1 MPSCRAS
8 FIPQRASRPHLV
20 SSLAKRGC
28 FHYRK
33 WRTLLCLS
41 FSFILNGL
49 RFFDGWNGPF
59 SDIIRE
65 SSNIPREL
73 SSGKFLLI
81 NFARSKYFG
90 GEFCLTDKKQF
101 FQLCSGNS
109 DGYVS

>member
-41 FSFILNGL
+41 VQFYSERIEIFELE
-49 RFFDGWNGPF
+49 RTYPF

-65 SSNIPREL
+65 SSNIPMEL

-101 FQLCSGNS
+101 FQTLFWKF
-109 DGYVS
+109 